1 MGVNEHNNV
10 AACNMRLLNRSLN
23 KESCMEI
30 VNLAL
35 SIPDVLVLGIG
46 PESCLRVLYFRALRE
61 LKNDRLFLRTMDQS
75 DLVTSKHLEDLATN
89 IREIILNRKS
99 DVRALIIYISCCDI
113 ILESDFD
120 SVFYSVQKELG
131 IPIKLFKRGPLS
143 KRRILPKERLG
154 IIFSEIHSYYSVNEL
169 KNDQNDLF
177 VINILGES
185 TLQDEHPITKLLRE
199 NKEYSIIESANLS
212 SFSMFK
218 DMEMARISIA
228 TDKFGQRMA
237 EYFEK
242 CFEIPYVIETELNSF
257 EKVENI
263 IKEWRQNS

>member
-1 MGVNEHNNV
+1 MSVNEHNNA

-46 PESCLRVLYFRALRE
+46 PESCMRVLYFRALRE
-61 LKNDRLFLRTMDQS
+61 LKNDRLFLQTMDQS
-75 DLVTSKHLEDLATN
+75 DLVTSKHLEDLAAN
-89 IREIILNRKS
+89 IKEIILNRKS
-99 DVRALIIYISCCDI
+99 ATRALIIYISCCDI
-113 ILESDFD
+113 ILDSDFD
-120 SVFYSVQKELG
+120 SVFHCVQKELR
-131 IPIKLFKRGPLS
+131 IPIKLFRRGPLS

-154 IIFSEIHSYYSVNEL
+154 IIFSQIHRHYSVSEL
-169 KNDQNDLF
+169 KNDQKDKF

-185 TLQDEHPITKLLRE
+185 TLQYEHPISKLLKE

-218 DMEMARISIA
+218 DMEKAKICIA

-237 EYFEK
+237 EYFK
-242 CFEIPYVIETELNSF
+242 KYFEIPYVVETEINSF
-257 EKVENI
+257 EKVEYI
-263 IKEWRQNS
+263 INEWRKN